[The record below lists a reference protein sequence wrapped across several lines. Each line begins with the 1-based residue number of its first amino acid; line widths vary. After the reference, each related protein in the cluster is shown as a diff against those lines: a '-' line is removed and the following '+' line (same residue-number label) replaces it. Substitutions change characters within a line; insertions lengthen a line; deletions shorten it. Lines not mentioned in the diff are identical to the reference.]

1 MLFAFLGM
9 PGKEVR
15 IDDRKI
21 EIDDWTERFEA
32 NGKSKTIV
40 SSFRFTIPKQVLVG
54 SRILI
59 EGREGIV
66 ESIEPTEACSL
77 SLGAF

>member
-1 MLFAFLGM
+1 M

-15 IDDRKI
+15 IGDRKF
-21 EIDDWTERFEA
+21 EIHDWTERFEA
-32 NGKSKTIV
+32 NAKSPSTGEPVV
-40 SSFRFTIPKQVLVG
+40 SSFRFTIPKQVPVG

-66 ESIEPTEACSL
+66 ESIEPAEACSL